1 MQRGFISYGRQEV
14 TDDDVQAVVAAL
26 KSRFI
31 TQGPVIEEFEQN
43 IAQKCTAE
51 YAVAVNSATSA
62 LHIACIALG
71 LRKGG
76 RIWTSPISFVASA
89 NCGIYCGAEVD
100 FVDIDSKSG
109 LIDIS
114 LLEAKL
120 ENARK
125 CGKLPDILIPVHLGG
140 CSCDMKSIKE
150 LSNRYGFHIV
160 EDASHAI
167 GGYYEGSPIGSC
179 IYSDICVFSFHPVKI
194 ITTGEG
200 GAALTNNIWL
210 AERMKMYRSHGI
222 TRDRSLMTGDN
233 PPEWAYEQHELGF
246 NYRMTEINAALGNSQ
261 LKRLDEIVAERRR
274 LRDIYAQR
282 IERISRVSMVA
293 GETSKES
300 SVHLGAILIDK
311 SCSETQRK
319 VFRTLRGLDIGVQI
333 HYIPIHTQP
342 YFQRLGFRLGDF
354 PVSEE
359 YSLSTLS
366 LPLYPGLKEEEQE
379 YVIQSLETA
388 IKEL

>member
-43 IAQKCTAE
+43 IAQKCTSE

-100 FVDIDSKSG
+100 FVDIDSRSG
-109 LIDIS
+109 LMDIS

-120 ENARK
+120 ESARK
-125 CGKLPDILIPVHLGG
+125 DGKLPDILIPVHLGG
-140 CSCDMKSIKE
+140 SSCDMKSIKE

-179 IYSDICVFSFHPVKI
+179 IYSDVCVFSFHPVKI

-274 LRDIYAQR
+274 LRDIYALR
-282 IERISRVSMVA
+282 IGSISRVSMVT

-311 SCSETQRK
+311 SSSETQRR

-342 YFQRLGFRLGDF
+342 YFQRLGFSLGDF

-366 LPLYPGLKEEEQE
+366 LPLYPGLKEEEQD